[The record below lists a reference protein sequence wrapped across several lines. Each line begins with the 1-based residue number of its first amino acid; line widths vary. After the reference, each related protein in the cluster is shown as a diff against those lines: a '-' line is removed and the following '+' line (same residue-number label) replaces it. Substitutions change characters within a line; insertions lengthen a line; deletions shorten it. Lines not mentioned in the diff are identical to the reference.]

1 MTNSNT
7 KVLVL
12 ILAMLFSGA
21 ANARQGDALLPT
33 RQFDLTIS
41 RWNTAPEQTR
51 MEYISGVLAVLT
63 RLELA
68 CPVKFTA
75 NDLATMLRTRVN
87 VNKTPVTQK
96 FVIGVLE
103 VLIHD
108 YGCSLNTNALK
119 VITLE

>member
-1 MTNSNT
+1 MKKSNA

-12 ILAMLFSGA
+12 ILPMVFIATAS
-21 ANARQGDALLPT
+21 ARQGDALLPT
-33 RQFDLTIS
+33 RQFDVTIS

-51 MEYISGVLAVLT
+51 ADYISGVLAVLT

-75 NDLATMLRTRVN
+75 NDLATMMRTRVN
-87 VNKTPVTQK
+87 ANKTPVTQR

-103 VLIHD
+103 VLIHE